1 LYDPF
6 RTDLFVSNPPLS
18 NPGGGTVIEPVVA
31 LTPGVLAT
39 SDPFVAPRWQHWN
52 VGAQRRLYVHGVLD
66 VSYVGSRG
74 DHLVRFVDI
83 NRPQPANLVG
93 HGGASN
99 TVRPFLGYSEI
110 TMRETTAK
118 SRSHGVL
125 AAFRHDAGRAG
136 AATLSYTFSR
146 TRADAT
152 FDNSPIDDPQNPL
165 DRAAEFD
172 ETVTDRTHIF
182 SAFYVYELPFGR
194 GAGSGWRKALLAGWQ
209 VAGITRIESG
219 PAARIQVGNCNYDGF
234 CFPAPLRP
242 NQVGEPAAGDQTGV
256 LWFDPAA
263 FVPSP
268 AGEYGD
274 APVAPIRL
282 PGRHQWDITV
292 SKSLRLIG
300 STRIQFR
307 VDLINA
313 FNQTQFLDVDTQ
325 CFGTTTCN
333 PTRFGQATSTRPPRE
348 IQLGV
353 RVDW

>member
-1 LYDPF
+1 
-6 RTDLFVSNPPLS
+6 
-18 NPGGGTVIEPVVA
+18 
-31 LTPGVLAT
+31 
-39 SDPFVAPRWQHWN
+39 
-52 VGAQRRLYVHGVLD
+52 
-66 VSYVGSRG
+66 
-74 DHLVRFVDI
+74 
-83 NRPQPANLVG
+83 
-93 HGGASN
+93 
-99 TVRPFLGYSEI
+99 
-110 TMRETTAK
+110 
-118 SRSHGVL
+118 
-125 AAFRHDAGRAG
+125 
-136 AATLSYTFSR
+136 
-146 TRADAT
+146 
-152 FDNSPIDDPQNPL
+152 
-165 DRAAEFD
+165 
-172 ETVTDRTHIF
+172 
-182 SAFYVYELPFGR
+182 
-194 GAGSGWRKALLAGWQ
+194 
-209 VAGITRIESG
+209 
-219 PAARIQVGNCNYDGF
+219 VGNCNYDGF